1 MKWLSAVVL
10 FLLTTAGCGG
20 YGSGMGMTPVPT
32 PAIAPASG
40 MYHTPLSVTISD
52 NLSNAVIYV
61 TTDGSMPSLSS
72 PVYHG
77 PIMLT
82 QPGNVR
88 VEAVAF
94 AGGYSASTVVVSNFT
109 LQ

>member
-1 MKWLSAVVL
+1 MKSLAAVVL
-10 FLLTTAGCGG
+10 FLLTIAGCGG
-20 YGSGMGMTPVPT
+20 YGSGMGTKPAPT

-40 MYHTPLSVTISD
+40 MYQTPLSVTISD
-52 NLSNAVIYV
+52 SLSSAVIYV

-82 QPGNVR
+82 QAGTVR
-88 VEAVAF
+88 VQAIAF
-94 AGGYSASTVVVSNFT
+94 AGGYATSSVMVANFT